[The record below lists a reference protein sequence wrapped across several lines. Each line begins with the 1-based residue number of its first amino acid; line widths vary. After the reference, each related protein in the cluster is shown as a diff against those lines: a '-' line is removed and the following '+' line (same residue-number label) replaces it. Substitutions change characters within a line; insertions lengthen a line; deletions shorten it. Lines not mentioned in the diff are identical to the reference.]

1 MTMPHATT
9 QPLAPNADDMRG
21 HLAFLFGDAREFD
34 DGLIEIAVRT
44 AQGWQSRLFGTDE
57 ISAAATWAAQ
67 ENAKGS
73 NVYVGA
79 ALRDPDTPPFG
90 RASDSDHY
98 ATTAAYVD
106 LDESD
111 AANAA
116 AARTGAC
123 KPDFVVCTGVHPH
136 RRLQLW
142 WKLEEPVSD
151 PARHRG
157 LMEGLADTLGGDR
170 TVCNPSRIMRLA
182 GSIAWP
188 MKPGRVEEMTFVV
201 PLKYQ
206 PSRHTAEAVAAAYP
220 KDPKVTSI
228 DLTRK
233 NDPID
238 RMGGKNSL
246 GLDTGKIEDGRER
259 HMRDT
264 VLAVF
269 IEYVGTHGCEP
280 DAQEL
285 YDRVWPQYSAR
296 VDFSRPGRGEDEV
309 AKKCQQLL
317 RRFAAGRLRGLPDT
331 DAVAARYAVKQAGR
345 EAERPKLPE
354 PVTDPTPDRIFI
366 PSKEFAA
373 AWQPADYLVDGL
385 IQRGYCYSLTSPTGH
400 GKTAVI
406 LNLAASI
413 GTGQQFAGAETVTG
427 RVGYFAAE
435 NPNDVQARWI
445 GMQDAMKFTDAA
457 VWFCPDTI
465 NLETSF
471 EKIAAEAEAAGGM
484 DLIVIDTSQAFFRGD
499 DENSNAQA
507 VNHAKAMR
515 RLTRLPGNP
524 CVIILT
530 HPVKNP
536 SKENLLPRG
545 GGGFLAEVDGNLTL
559 WNDSDMMVLHHQG
572 KLRGPGFAP
581 LNFMLKQVNCPRLI
595 DRKGRQLP
603 TVIAQYISEDEYS
616 RKLVENA
623 SDQDKVMILILSRKG
638 NISVADIARI
648 NQWVTPMGA
657 PLKSKVA
664 RLIKKLKD
672 DKLVTTKRNGRLAL
686 TKAGEREISAKAKAL
701 GIDGAGEDDAD
712 FE

>member
-1 MTMPHATT
+1 VTVEENPEKLT
-9 QPLAPNADDMRG
+9 PNEQEMEK
-21 HLAFLFGDAREFD
+21 FLRFLHGDVREHD
-34 DGLIEIAVRT
+34 DGLMEIAVDTIRG
-44 AQGWQSRLFGTDE
+44 GWFARLFELGDYE
-57 ISAAATWAAQ
+57 GAIAFAKA
-67 ENAKGS
+67 ENLKGHNIYS
-73 NVYVGA
+73 GA
-79 ALRDPDTPPFG
+79 AVRDPDSG
-90 RASDSDHY
+90 LNERADDDDFYAAMAFHCDLDDAAAVEKAANRTSHCRPHY
-98 ATTAAYVD
+98 AAY
-106 LDESD
+106 
-111 AANAA
+111 
-116 AARTGAC
+116 TGC
-123 KPDFVVCTGVHPH
+123 RPGK
-136 RRLQLW
+136 RMQLW
-142 WKLEEPVSD
+142 WKASRPVTD
-151 PARHRG
+151 PEQYRSILG
-157 LMEGLADTLGGDR
+157 GLADSLDGDR
-170 TVCNPSRIMRLA
+170 RVTNPGRVMRLI

-188 MKPGRVEEMTFVV
+188 TKPGRIPEMTFSVDV
-201 PLKYQ
+201 KNPDPTPRDPDEIQ
-206 PSRHTAEAVAAAYP
+206 RAYP
-220 KDPKVTSI
+220 VLQKVYT
-228 DLTRK
+228 LEPGK
-233 NDPID
+233 NDPII
-238 RMGGKNSL
+238 RQGKTNSL
-246 GLDTGKIEDGRER
+246 GLDTGKIDDGREAY
-259 HMRDT
+259 MRDT

-280 DAQEL
+280 DAQDL
-285 YDRVWPQYSAR
+285 FDLVWPQYSAK
-296 VDFSRPGRGEDEV
+296 VDLTREGRGADEV
-309 AKKCQQLL
+309 AKKCAQLL
-317 RRFAAGRLRGLPDT
+317 RRFSAGRLRGLPDI
-331 DAVAARYAVKQAGR
+331 DAVAARYKAKRAER
-345 EAERPKLPE
+345 EAERPKLTE

-385 IQRGYCYSLTSPTGH
+385 IQRGYCYSFTSPTGH

-413 GTGQQFAGAETVTG
+413 GTGQQFAGAETVSG

-445 GMQDAMKFTDAA
+445 GMQDTMKFSDAA

-524 CVIILT
+524 CVVILT

-581 LNFMLKQVNCPRLI
+581 LNFMLKQINSPRLV

-623 SDQDKVMILILSRKG
+623 SDQDKVMILVLSRKG

-648 NQWVTPMGA
+648 NHWVTPMGA

-686 TKAGEREISAKAKAL
+686 TKSGEREISAKAKAL

-712 FE
+712 FD